1 MGIDSETLGA
11 ALAILTAMPDNAAH
25 SAQEAKEA
33 AEAAALCNYAIS
45 VSGTTLNIVEG
56 GDNDE

>member
-11 ALAILTAMPDNAAH
+11 ALSIMEAMPDNAAH
-25 SAQEAKEA
+25 SAREAKEA

-56 GDNDE
+56 GDDDE